1 MFKMNVYL
9 LPTVELVTRT
19 LFCVHIAIT
28 PRCCASKPPR
38 RFAQKC
44 TSPHRLQPTTAG
56 MAPRPCWIALPRCA
70 FASVSDTLAR
80 ARGLRAYR
88 ICTSVC
94 AAPAPPH
101 CPMATQATESRCGRP
116 PYRSRTFSPDAR
128 IRLQSTSR
136 RPTCFHSS
144 PCRVLCKLQRIV
156 TAFGPLSLTL
166 CF

>member
-9 LPTVELVTRT
+9 LPTVEFGTRT
-19 LFCVHIAIT
+19 PFCVHIAIP

-38 RFAQKC
+38 RFAQQC
-44 TSPHRLQPTTAG
+44 TSLHRSRPMTAV
-56 MAPRPCWIALPRCA
+56 MATRPRWIALPLCA
-70 FASVSDTLAR
+70 FASVSDTQAR
-80 ARGLRAYR
+80 DRGRRACH
-88 ICTSVC
+88 ICTSAC

-101 CPMATQATESRCGRP
+101 FPTAIQARCGRP
-116 PYRSRTFSPDAR
+116 PYRSRAFSPDAL
-128 IRLQSTSR
+128 IRLQSTCR

-144 PCRVLCKLQRIV
+144 PCRALYKLQQIV